1 MNIYLLEYP
10 IPAALLVRHKE
21 RHMAISWEPIVV
33 YHRSAGIKTTEE
45 NSEKENLK
53 KKIQKWSKTMKNG
66 QNVQKW
72 SKCQNCSK
80 RPKMVKIIQI
90 FQYGQ
95 KMVKNGKKCL
105 KMV

>member
-53 KKIQKWSKTMKNG
+53 KKIQKWSKWSKMMKNG

-95 KMVKNGKKCL
+95 KMVKN
-105 KMV
+105 V